1 MTQSAYIA
9 LGGGIDLIKP
19 PRQLEPGKCF
29 YAVNY
34 ECPVTG
40 GYRRIEGYTQ
50 LGPEV
55 PGTGPLLGVVTFIDT
70 HYAIRGN
77 GDGTASLYAYSEG
90 NDAWEVVSGGDGT
103 LNEARHEFIEGNVY
117 ATNTGRALYFVGEG
131 KPWELKADGT
141 LTELADA
148 PSGAKFIALHKNH
161 LFLGFEQGSLQFS
174 GPGTPDVWDA
184 STGGA
189 GEIGVG
195 QSLTGLIAGRGN
207 VLHIACRD
215 LMQGLYGSAAEEFQL
230 KTTLPASGCKPYSLQ
245 SMMEPFFVAERGIT
259 NLQASND
266 FGDFTP
272 LQAGSAVEPIFTEQG
287 YATRVSCA
295 LISKERAQY
304 RVFFD
309 DKTGVYYSATGITTV
324 EFLDQPVVADTTEF
338 ESGEEVMLIG
348 DDAGKVHRLDNG
360 AQSFN
365 GTPIRAFI
373 ATAYTDLDAAN
384 VRKRYRR
391 AFFDIGAGTDTTISV
406 KPAFDFGGDESA
418 PHNRRFLDYQLNGG
432 LWGVDEWGS
441 FAWSAPVMANE
452 PIDITGSSS
461 SINFAI
467 YSESVSAP
475 HVLYGYTLNYES
487 RRLRRG

>member
-1 MTQSAYIA
+1 MTQSAYIP
-9 LGGGIDLIKP
+9 LGGGIDLVKP
-19 PRQLEPGKCF
+19 PRQLEPGKSF

-50 LGPEV
+50 VGGEV
-55 PGTGPLLGVVTFIDT
+55 PGSGPMLGVVTFADQ

-77 GDGTASLYAYSEG
+77 GDGTASLYVYNGAT
-90 NDAWEVVSGGDGT
+90 DDWDVVSGGDGT

-141 LTELADA
+141 LTELTNA

-161 LFLGFEQGSLQFS
+161 LFLGFAAGSLQFS
-174 GPGTPDVWDA
+174 GPGTPNAWDA
-184 STGGA
+184 ATEGA

-195 QSLTGLIAGRGN
+195 QTLTGLIAGRGN

-215 LMQGLYGSAAEEFQL
+215 SMQGLYGTSAAQFEL
-230 KTTLPASGCKPYSLQ
+230 KTTLPSSGCKPYSLR

-272 LQAGSAVEPIFTEQG
+272 FQAGAAIEPLFTDEG
-287 YATRVSCA
+287 YVDRVICA
-295 LISKERAQY
+295 LISKKRAQY

-309 DKTGVYYSATGITTV
+309 DKTGVYYSPTGITTV
-324 EFLDQPVVADTTEF
+324 EFLDQPVVADTTELD
-338 ESGEEVMLIG
+338 SGEEAMLIG

-360 AQSFN
+360 AESFN
-365 GTPIRAFI
+365 GTAIRAFI
-373 ATAYTDLDAAN
+373 ALAYTDLDSAN

-391 AFFDIGAGTDTTISV
+391 AFFDIGSGTDTTISV
-406 KPAFDFGGDESA
+406 KPAFDFGANESA
-418 PHNRRFLDYQLNGG
+418 PHGRYFLDYQLGGG
-432 LWGVDEWGS
+432 LWGVDDWGA

-452 PIDITGSSS
+452 PVDVAGAGS

-467 YSESVSAP
+467 YSESVSKP